1 MYYYRCYV
9 SFPKADPEA
18 SIPLQAFIDLLREE
32 INKGGAGQGRKIAG
46 QGHNY
51 RKILASS

>member
-1 MYYYRCYV
+1 M